1 MLGRS
6 CVKEIKTYRL
16 YSTHCKI
23 CIYLKQYTR
32 RLKTKKKNQKRTQKS
47 IADGFCYLRF
57 SKLMTFQYITENIK
71 IVETTFETKT
81 TKKPKDEF
89 KALNKNLVAIK
100 QLAAYIL
107 SQSNT

>member
-1 MLGRS
+1 M
-6 CVKEIKTYRL
+6 
-16 YSTHCKI
+16 
-23 CIYLKQYTR
+23 
-32 RLKTKKKNQKRTQKS
+32 
-47 IADGFCYLRF
+47 
-57 SKLMTFQYITENIK
+57 YITENIK
-71 IVETTFETKT
+71 LVETTFETKT